1 MRSGGNLLIRI
12 TFNKSQKFLPKG
24 RYSQVGVGL
33 CPAEYSNIFIKQQRF
48 RDQILNIEEIFR
60 LIEPKELSLPI
71 EGSPGGAFISGIPT
85 VNDSPLGV
93 IFRFRTFDFPEV
105 VEDQDLVIVDA
116 KGDIEECFFKIR
128 LIGVLYL
135 VQQNLLRSMY
145 LLLGCGVYD
154 PAKYGLKYVSKLL
167 ALEIVLINF
176 TGTHRSHVSLKLLD
190 KPI

>member
-1 MRSGGNLLIRI
+1 MRSGDTPLIRR

-33 CPAEYSNIFIKQQRF
+33 CPAECSNIFIKQQRF

-60 LIEPKELSLPI
+60 LIEPKEISLTI
-71 EGSPGGAFISGIPT
+71 EGSPGAFISGIPT

-105 VEDQDLVIVDA
+105 VKDQDLVIVDA

-128 LIGVLYL
+128 LIDVLYL
-135 VQQNLLRSMY
+135 VQQNLLISMY

-167 ALEIVLINF
+167 ALEIFLINF
-176 TGTHRSHVSLKLLD
+176 TGTH
-190 KPI
+190 